1 MWRELNIVNVFTLEV
16 SFLGSNFGKYE
27 CFHYNPKIYYLMSQ
41 GLLQSILD
49 ATDVTSDK
57 LREVLDE
64 IEAKY
69 PTQSKEKQD
78 IKKLE
83 ENTANAN

>member
-1 MWRELNIVNVFTLEV
+1 MWKELGIVNVFTLEV

-69 PTQSKEKQD
+69 PSQTKDKAD
-78 IKKLE
+78 IKPLD
-83 ENTANAN
+83 ENLMNAN